1 MNPSSA
7 ARSSCTSA
15 LCAATHGYNALR
27 NRNTARDWF
36 MLPDNR
42 MLSAPGTYSRP
53 PGRASSRSLLASID
67 LPPPLGIDNAEID
80 VSIDKDRF
88 RNRR

>member
-1 MNPSSA
+1 ME
-7 ARSSCTSA
+7 
-15 LCAATHGYNALR
+15 
-27 NRNTARDWF
+27 
-36 MLPDNR
+36 PDSR
-42 MLSAPGTYSRP
+42 MLSAPGTYNRP
-53 PGRASSRSLLASID
+53 PGSASLRRRLARRD